1 MGKKEV
7 IEMLDALE
15 VPDDPIV
22 KAWLDKQGKVAMY
35 DTHSDEFQI
44 FQRSYLSFKDFVL
57 LIREKLDE

>member
-7 IEMLDALE
+7 IEMLNALE
-15 VPDDPIV
+15 MPDDPIV
-22 KAWLDKQGKVAMY
+22 KAWLHKNGKVAMY

-44 FQRSYLSFKDFVL
+44 FQRSYLSFEDFIL